1 MKYGYAR
8 VSSTDQDL
16 TIQREALEAAGCE
29 TIREEKRSGTTRE
42 GRTEL
47 KLLLDFA
54 RAGDTL
60 VVTRI
65 DRLARSMID
74 FQAIMGTLRE
84 KGVQLECTEQSVLNS
99 SGAIDKLMIDVLAAF
114 AEFETNLR
122 KERQMEGIAKAKSNG
137 VYRGSKRRFEPHR
150 IKDMHSQGVGP
161 AAISRELGCSQ
172 MTVYRALKD

>member
-16 TIQREALEAAGCE
+16 TIQCEALEAAGCE

-74 FQAIMGTLRE
+74 FQAIMDTLRE
-84 KGVQLECTEQSVLNS
+84 KGVQLECTEQPVLNS
-99 SGAIDKLMIDVLAAF
+99 SGAIGKLMIDVLAAF

-122 KERQMEGIAKAKSNG
+122 KDGLHDLGGDIA
-137 VYRGSKRRFEPHR
+137 RRAQLCIIRRRP
-150 IKDMHSQGVGP
+150 
-161 AAISRELGCSQ
+161 
-172 MTVYRALKD
+172 